1 MTMTQAPLPGPWP
14 GPRPYREMDQDRFFG
29 REDERYELLERLDA
43 ERLMLLTA
51 PTAVGKTS
59 FLRASVVPELR
70 RRRRRALE
78 CDEPSLAPAV
88 LVVRDWPIPGVA
100 TTDQFIIDAVTAGIE
115 DLEEQAATYPEWS
128 DLLQQDHAR
137 LAEAALEAG
146 EGTAFGFITALAQV
160 AGGLTLI
167 LDQFE
172 EALQGGGRQVRELSQ
187 LIGRLYRSA
196 PDVRLLLS
204 FRQEYYASFS
214 QIGRLVGDLGKVT
227 FALPPLDEAAVRE
240 ALHESARAGGVVL
253 EEAALDE
260 LLHWMVVADVSGPN
274 AAGRSATPRLVGQ
287 MTADTPIRLLSL
299 QALLLQLY
307 EVAAAATFDGPVS
320 IGVETLH
327 QLRAESDDDGAALVE
342 SALRRFINSLLPL
355 PAGLTDPAGLPV
367 DRSLDEHDE
376 QLLRLRRAA
385 ARMAPSLTSGGFKVQ
400 QEQSAL
406 LARAWREE
414 WEVIDIAVDDVEEHL
429 EAWLRAMSQLEEDD
443 DSRFEPLFVG
453 ILPDRP
459 EDEDAPHH
467 VSPLSGPALR
477 DGWSIRATG
486 VDLIRTSLTALEI
499 LREGNV
505 LRRRARLGHVTY
517 ELVHDGFGDA
527 IFSWAEETRAEPLDA
542 LSATTA
548 ERGTAFRW
556 RRLTSSIPNVCWRGC
571 WIGPDPA
578 RGPRLLIEDA
588 AFDDCDLRGTVFN
601 RCDFRGGRFRNCNLS
616 GAVFWDCTFEGT
628 VDAPCIFDGVAA
640 SGLSFEDASSL
651 RYVRFDGKSRLHNLA
666 WTSVTIDNVTVD
678 GCTINQMTLGD
689 VTLTGRLELIGSW
702 ILLSDL
708 TGFRT
713 ADVSVDAL
721 LDIREC
727 DLFYCR
733 LDEQAARAVACDDS
747 NRRFPRPTDIGD
759 EPPLRGVDAD
769 WDPWRQPS

>member
-1 MTMTQAPLPGPWP
+1 MIVTQGPLPGPWP
-14 GPRPYREMDQDRFFG
+14 GPRPYREVDQDRFFG
-29 REDERYELLERLDA
+29 RDDERYELLERLDA

-78 CDEPSLAPAV
+78 RDDPSLAPAV

-100 TTDQFIIDAVTAGIE
+100 TTDQFLIDAVKAGIE
-115 DLEEQAATYPEWS
+115 DLEEQQATYVEWS
-128 DLLQQDHAR
+128 ELLQQDHAR
-137 LAEAALEAG
+137 LFTVAEETG
-146 EGTAFGFITALAQV
+146 EGSALGFITALAQA

-172 EALQGGGRQVRELSQ
+172 EALQGGGRHVRDLSQ
-187 LIGRLYRSA
+187 LIGRLYRTV

-204 FRQEYYASFS
+204 FRQEFLGSFN
-214 QIGRLVGDLGKVT
+214 QIGRLVGDLGKITYV
-227 FALPPLDEAAVRE
+227 LPPLDETAVRE
-240 ALHESARAGGVVL
+240 ALHESARVGGVSL

-260 LLHWMVVADVSGPN
+260 LLHWMVVADVNIPN
-274 AAGRSATPRLVGQ
+274 AAGRAPTSRRVGQ
-287 MTADTPIRLLSL
+287 VAADTPIRLLSL

-307 EVAAAATFDGPVS
+307 EVAAATTPDGAIS
-320 IGVETLH
+320 ISVDTLN

-355 PAGLTDPAGLPV
+355 PAGLTDPSGLPA
-367 DRSLDEHDE
+367 DRTLDNQEE
-376 QLLRLRRAA
+376 QLMRLRRSA

-406 LARAWREE
+406 LSRAWREE

-429 EAWLRAMSQLEEDD
+429 EEWLQAISQLEEDD
-443 DSRFEPLFVG
+443 ESRFDPLFLN
-453 ILPDRP
+453 ILEDTS
-459 EDEDAPHH
+459 EDEDAPQDI
-467 VSPLSGPALR
+467 SPLSGAALR
-477 DGWSIRATG
+477 NGWSIRATG
-486 VDLIRTSLTALEI
+486 VDLIRTSLISLEL

-556 RRLTSSIPNVCWRGC
+556 SRLTGRIPNACWRGC

-588 AFDDCDLRGTVFN
+588 TFDDCDLRGTVFN
-601 RCDFRGGRFRNCNLS
+601 RCDFRGGRFQNCNLS

-628 VDAPCIFDGVAA
+628 PEAPFIFDGVAA

-651 RYVRFDGKSRLHNLA
+651 RHVRFTGDSRLHNLA

-678 GCTINQMTLGD
+678 GCTVNQMTLGD
-689 VTLTGRLELIGSW
+689 VTLTGRLEMTGSW

-708 TGFRT
+708 TGLRT
-713 ADVSVDAL
+713 ADATVEEL

-733 LDEQAARAVACDDS
+733 LDEPAGRAVGREDS
-747 NRRFPRPTDIGD
+747 NRRFPSPKDIGD
-759 EPPLRGVDAD
+759 EPPLRGAESGR
-769 WDPWRQPS
+769 DPWRQPN